1 MLDPR
6 GWLGRRGRFM
16 TEGLRC
22 VYLVDDDQLVRKTI
36 VGILQAENF
45 QVSEFPSAVEF
56 LSAVDSLDFGTV
68 LLDVKMPGMDGL
80 ELLAELNKRE
90 IQLPIVMVSGY
101 GDISMAVKAVKAG
114 AVDFIE
120 KPFEPD
126 ELVAAIEASRS
137 QFDQLNSN
145 DGDPFENTA
154 LGILSKRE
162 QQVLRL
168 LLDGDQNKVIA
179 YKLDI
184 SPRTVEFHRAKMM
197 KRLSV
202 NTFAELVRVAVSSGM

>member
-1 MLDPR
+1 MS
-6 GWLGRRGRFM
+6 
-16 TEGLRC
+16 EGLRR
-22 VYLVDDDQLVRKTI
+22 VYLVDDDHLVRKTI
-36 VGILQAENF
+36 VGILEAASFE
-45 QVSEFPSAVEF
+45 VSAFTSARDF
-56 LSAVDSLDFGTV
+56 LDVVDGLAFGSV

-80 ELLAELNKRE
+80 ELLNRLNQRD
-90 IQLPIVMVSGY
+90 IRLPIVMISGY

-126 ELVAAIEASRS
+126 ELVAAIEASQK
-137 QFDQLNSN
+137 QFEAGAADAQS
-145 DGDPFENTA
+145 DPFENTP
-154 LGILSKRE
+154 LEILSKRE
-162 QQVLRL
+162 QQVLQL

-202 NTFAELVRVAVSSGM
+202 GTFAELVRVAVSSGM

>member
-1 MLDPR
+1 MS
-6 GWLGRRGRFM
+6 
-16 TEGLRC
+16 EGLRR
-22 VYLVDDDQLVRKTI
+22 VYLVDDDHLVRKTI
-36 VGILQAENF
+36 VGILEAASF
-45 QVSEFPSAVEF
+45 QVSPFTSAHDF
-56 LSAVDSLDFGTV
+56 LDVVDGLAFGSV

-80 ELLAELNKRE
+80 ELLDRLRQRD
-90 IQLPIVMVSGY
+90 IRLPVVMISGY

-126 ELVAAIEASRS
+126 ELVAAIEDSQR
-137 QFDQLNSN
+137 QFDTEAGDAQS
-145 DGDPFENTA
+145 DPFENTP
-154 LGILSKRE
+154 LEILSKRE

-202 NTFAELVRVAVSSGM
+202 GTFAELVRVAVSSGM